1 MKYKEDLVMKDL
13 QKHIDQTYKTH
24 YTTESGLQALDMWMA
39 LGNFSTSCRDAA
51 IKYLFRFGKKNGSQK
66 EDLLKAM
73 HFIMYMYQQEFLK
86 DTKPTVA
93 KPEVKPTPKAKV
105 AKPNDVQLSGG
116 SGIGGPIGA
125 GSSETFRHNMQE
137 MANEAQRLGLE

>member
-93 KPEVKPTPKAKV
+93 KPEVKPTPKPKAV
-105 AKPNDVQLSGG
+105 KPVIDPSLTDLKEVFKHS
-116 SGIGGPIGA
+116 
-125 GSSETFRHNMQE
+125 MQE
-137 MANEAQRLGLE
+137 MASEAQRLGLE